1 MKTQPVE
8 NQKIY
13 EIAVTGMGVSGE
25 GIGKVQ
31 GFTVFIPGAIPG
43 ETVKACI
50 QMIKKNYAK
59 AVLEKS

>member
-1 MKTQPVE
+1 MSMKTQPVE

-43 ETVKACI
+43 ETVKA
-50 QMIKKNYAK
+50 
-59 AVLEKS
+59 VSS